1 MKIQKFNEEKDPLL
15 GEESINVEV
24 KVIFKVGKSRKYDG
38 YSLRVS
44 IPGLN
49 FGGNFSD
56 ILLGQGLSE
65 EQLIIGKNKFLSE
78 ISIIHKTSNKYNL

>member
-1 MKIQKFNEEKDPLL
+1 MKIEKFNEEKDTLL
-15 GEESINVEV
+15 GEESTNVEV
-24 KVIFKVGKSRKYDG
+24 KVIFKVAKSIKSDG

-56 ILLGQGLSE
+56 ILLGQGLSK
-65 EQLIIGKNKFLSE
+65 EQLIIGKYNFLNE
-78 ISIIHKTSNKYNL
+78 ISIVHKYSNKYNL